1 MDWIVPICCCCLVI
15 KSLSHVQQFSDPMDY
30 SPPGATVHGILQAR
44 LLELV
49 AISFSRDL
57 PNPGIEP
64 MSPEWLQLVRKDS
77 LPLSHLGSP
86 WHDLKKEYVLLT
98 KIMLLPAFLS
108 SQALALSISFN
119 SMNYSI
125 CFQQI
130 LFSTWWV
137 KPSFSCLHNWLK
149 IGTWKWTRQE
159 QTFSCG
165 NSRSR

>member
-1 MDWIVPICCCCLVI
+1 MLSNNFVTPWTVAHQGPLSMGFYRQDYWS
-15 KSLSHVQQFSDPMDY
+15 SLPFP
-30 SPPGATVHGILQAR
+30 SPG
-44 LLELV
+44 
-49 AISFSRDL
+49 DL

-64 MSPEWLQLVRKDS
+64 VSPEWLQFVRKDS

-86 WHDLKKEYVLLT
+86 WHDLKKQYVLLT

>member
-1 MDWIVPICCCCLVI
+1 MPNNFLTPWTIAHQGPQ
-15 KSLSHVQQFSDPMDY
+15 SMGFYWQDY
-30 SPPGATVHGILQAR
+30 WSWLPFPSPG
-44 LLELV
+44 
-49 AISFSRDL
+49 DL
-57 PNPGIEP
+57 PNSGIKP

-77 LPLSHLGSP
+77 LPLSHLGNP
-86 WHDLKKEYVLLT
+86 WHDLKKQYVLLT